1 MPAMTEHHA
10 MKGRTRRGPAPYA
23 SPRTLDEPGQLR
35 GLAPSRVAAGL
46 SQRELADASGVSV
59 GAIRHYESG
68 ARRPGPVNVIA
79 LAMTL
84 GVDPDALYGHQR
96 RKEGL

>member
-1 MPAMTEHHA
+1 
-10 MKGRTRRGPAPYA
+10 
-23 SPRTLDEPGQLR
+23 
-35 GLAPSRVAAGL
+35 
-46 SQRELADASGVSV
+46 
-59 GAIRHYESG
+59 
-68 ARRPGPVNVIA
+68 VIA